1 MNPQCVWKMCWKWP
15 WHPEGHLVSVIDGC
29 CFSHTVTH
37 THTNYLSAP
46 LSHITIHSF
55 SLEALFD
62 TKDLFTLMCT
72 NANFV
77 LRNCT
82 QHTSLFPVHILKYAF
97 LPFSSLFSPP
107 WKMWSLWA
115 ECDPSTHLSGPRTT
129 QSEILKCSSEGC
141 KCEMSVPALC
151 LRDVIWYADTYV
163 CIQGRLRLF
172 TAKTLHN
179 SCT

>member
-1 MNPQCVWKMCWKWP
+1 MDV
-15 WHPEGHLVSVIDGC
+15 V
-29 CFSHTVTH
+29 SHTQWLTH
-37 THTNYLSAP
+37 IQLANYLSAP

-55 SLEALFD
+55 SLQALFD

-77 LRNCT
+77 MGNCT
-82 QHTSLFPVHILKYAF
+82 QHTSLFPVHILKYVSCHFPPYF
-97 LPFSSLFSPP
+97 LPLENVVIVGRV
-107 WKMWSLWA
+107 WSQY
-115 ECDPSTHLSGPRTT
+115 PSEWTTYCTT

-151 LRDVIWYADTYV
+151 LSDVMWYADTYLY
-163 CIQGRLRLF
+163 IQGKLRLF
-172 TAKTLHN
+172 TAKNLHN

>member
-1 MNPQCVWKMCWKWP
+1 MDV
-15 WHPEGHLVSVIDGC
+15 V
-29 CFSHTVTH
+29 SHTQWH
-37 THTNYLSAP
+37 THIQLANYLSAP
-46 LSHITIHSF
+46 LSHITIHRF
-55 SLEALFD
+55 SLQALFD

-72 NANFV
+72 NANFA

-107 WKMWSLWA
+107 WNLWSLWA
-115 ECDPSTHLSGPRTT
+115 ECDLSTHLSGPRTT
-129 QSEILKCSSEGC
+129 QPEILKCSSEGC

-151 LRDVIWYADTYV
+151 LRDVIGLYADTYV
-163 CIQGRLRLF
+163 YIQGRLRLF
-172 TAKTLHN
+172 TAKNLHN